1 MICHFLNNYQTLS
14 PSAFVAPG
22 AVVIGDVS
30 LGDLSSVW
38 YHCVLRADIERIVI
52 GEGSNIQD
60 GSVIHLSSNRGT
72 AVGSYVTVGHKA
84 LLHACDV
91 EDECLIG
98 MGAVVMDEARIGP
111 RSIVGAG
118 ALVTRGL
125 QVPEGSLVL
134 GSPAKVVK
142 QLTLEEQQGI
152 RQWALKYIQVAAEHR
167 EKWQK

>member
-22 AVVIGDVS
+22 AVVIGDVT